1 MSAKRKRITDAT
13 LRALKPAPKG
23 KRAEIFDAVVT
34 DFGVRSTDKGIHSFI
49 YYALRAVAMSAR
61 SRRIAAFVRPYLAE
75 LGRPLASSKRRASV
89 ESRDA
94 FQQPRQ
100 GYMRSRCRAENGR
113 ATPSIA
119 TSEQLIHRFRSLH
132 RDR

>member
-75 LGRPLASSKRRASV
+75 LGLKASRV
-89 ESRDA
+89 CGV
-94 FQQPRQ
+94 Q
-100 GYMRSRCRAENGR
+100 GRLPTAQAGLYAVPVPG
-113 ATPSIA
+113 
-119 TSEQLIHRFRSLH
+119 
-132 RDR
+132 